1 MRDRISAREFER
13 PDLEAC
19 LAVFDTNVPTYFTMR
34 ERAEFRSFLEA
45 LPGPYLVLTDREGEV
60 VGCGGYA
67 FSDEN
72 GTADLCWGMVRQELH
87 GTGLGRRLTELR
99 IERSRQDPRVTAI
112 ALHTSHYTAGF
123 YERLGFEVL
132 RVIED
137 AYAPGLHRYDMRLD
151 LRMDEDREKSAGSEG

>member
-1 MRDRISAREFER
+1 MRDGIRARTFE
-13 PDLEAC
+13 PADLEAC
-19 LAVFDTNVPTYFTMR
+19 LAVFDTNVPKFFTVEER
-34 ERAEFRSFLEA
+34 EEFKAFLEA

-60 VGCGGYA
+60 LGCGGYA

-99 IERSRQDPRVTAI
+99 IERSRQDPRVTAF
-112 ALHTSHYTAGF
+112 ALHTSQHTAGF

-132 RVIED
+132 RVTED

-151 LRMDEDREKSAGSEG
+151 LRMDDDREKGAGGDG